1 MKYFIY
7 LAILLLTFSGSANQP
22 SEIRI
27 DPPHWW
33 AGMNYSSLELLIEI
47 KLKSNENYIISEVIG
62 NDISMVKDEE
72 AQNRDYHYV
81 TLNIEP
87 NAPSQKLKIMGWR
100 TGDNSRVPIS
110 ITYEFKSR
118 RKNLHEFM
126 GLDQRDLIYLV
137 TPDRFVNGNKDN
149 DIVKGL
155 REKTIN
161 RNEGFSRHGG
171 DLQGLTNHLDYI
183 KSLGAS
189 AVWTNPI
196 LINDMPVYSYHGY
209 AITDHYK
216 VDPRFGGMNAYKK
229 YSREL
234 HKREMKLVMDVIPN
248 HMGTNNRLFQDP
260 PDSAWINSWPLNS
273 DLDER
278 GEVDSTALTNHR
290 YTSIFDPYA
299 APIDKK
305 QFTDGWFVHS
315 MVDINQRDERCSNY
329 LIQNSLWWI
338 EEVGVDAFRVDTWVY
353 PDQNFMDNWS
363 KQIHKVFPN
372 FFIFSEA
379 WVHDGSS
386 QRFYFNEHKTLDG
399 AADFM
404 MYSSWK
410 DALENPTTW
419 NSGLNTFYKNLGL
432 DYQYKSPSKFI
443 TFLDNHDEGR
453 FFGKIKEDMSLY
465 KMGVAMLY
473 TMRGIPCLLYGTEI
487 LLKELDD
494 HGKIR
499 EDMPGGWVEK
509 KGDRNAFNNSGLSQD
524 ERDALS
530 FVREMA
536 QIRESYP
543 LINTGS
549 FRHWA
554 PYDKVYAYCW
564 YDDNEIV
571 LILMN
576 RSDREE
582 IFDMNRMTELSFK
595 DIKIILDTQLQMDF
609 NESERVSKFNRVEL
623 GSNGLKIL
631 HLTR

>member
-1 MKYFIY
+1 MKYFIC
-7 LAILLLTFSGSANQP
+7 LAILLLAFSGLANQP

-62 NDISMVKDEE
+62 NNISMVKDEE

-118 RKNLHEFM
+118 RKNLHEFI

-216 VDPRFGGMNAYKK
+216 VDPRFGGMKAYKK

-248 HMGTNNRLFQDP
+248 HMGTYNRLFQHP

-315 MVDINQRDERCSNY
+315 MVDINQRDQRCSNY

-432 DYQYKSPSKFI
+432 DYQYKSPSNFI

-465 KMGVAMLY
+465 KMGIAMLY

-499 EDMPGGWVEK
+499 EDMPGGWGEK
-509 KGDRNAFNNSGLSQD
+509 KGDRNAFNNSDLSQD

-536 QIRESYP
+536 QIRESYT

-595 DIKIILDTQLQMDF
+595 DIEIILDTQLQMDF
-609 NESERVSKFNRVEL
+609 NESERVSKSNRVEL

>member
-1 MKYFIY
+1 MKYF
-7 LAILLLTFSGSANQP
+7 LSILICFCLSPGPLNGSPN
-22 SEIRI
+22 IRI

-33 AGMNYSSLELLIEI
+33 EGMKMDSIELLIEI
-47 KLKSNENYIISEVIG
+47 DLNVNENYIISEVIG
-62 NDISMVKDEE
+62 KNIFLVRDEE
-72 AQNRDYHYV
+72 AQNKEYHYLSLYIDP
-81 TLNIEP
+81 T
-87 NAPSQKLKIMGWR
+87 APAQEIKINGWVIN
-100 TGDNSRVPIS
+100 GKSRDPIS
-110 ITYEFKSR
+110 IAYELKSR
-118 RKNLHEFM
+118 IKNLHEFI
-126 GLDQRDLIYLV
+126 GLNERDMVYLV
-137 TPDRFVNGNKDN
+137 TPDRFVNGEKDN
-149 DIVKGL
+149 DIIEGL
-155 REKTIN
+155 REKAIN
-161 RNEGFSRHGG
+161 RDHGASRHGG
-171 DLQGLTNHLDYI
+171 DLQGLTSQLDYI
-183 KSLGAS
+183 TSLGAT

-216 VDPRFGGMNAYKK
+216 VDPRFGGMEAYKK
-229 YSREL
+229 YSKEL
-234 HKREMKLVMDVIPN
+234 HKRKMKLVMDVIPN
-248 HMGTNNRLFQDP
+248 HMGTYNRLFQNP
-260 PDSAWINSWPLNS
+260 PDSNWINSWPLNS

-315 MVDINQRDERCSNY
+315 MVDINQRDERCSSY

-494 HGKIR
+494 HGRIR

-509 KGDRNAFNNSGLSQD
+509 NGKRNAFNNSGLSKD

-530 FVREMA
+530 FVQNMGK
-536 QIRESYP
+536 IRQSYS

-564 YDDNEIV
+564 YDDDEI
-571 LILMN
+571 ILVIAN
-576 RSDREE
+576 RSEKNEFFNMDRL
-582 IFDMNRMTELSFK
+582 TELNFK
-595 DIKIILDTQLQMDF
+595 DLRIILDTQ
-609 NESERVSKFNRVEL
+609 SEIDPNQRDVILNSKQVEL
-623 GSNGLKIL
+623 NSNGLKIL

>member
-1 MKYFIY
+1 MKYFIC

-118 RKNLHEFM
+118 RKNLHEFI

-149 DIVKGL
+149 DIIKGL

-216 VDPRFGGMNAYKK
+216 VDPRFGGMKAYKK

-248 HMGTNNRLFQDP
+248 HMGTYNRLFQDP

-499 EDMPGGWVEK
+499 EDMPGGWGEK

-564 YDDNEIV
+564 YDDNEII

-576 RSDREE
+576 RSDRVE
-582 IFDMNRMTELSFK
+582 IFDMNRMTELSYK
-595 DIKIILDTQLQMDF
+595 DIEIILDTQLKIDF
-609 NESERVSKFNRVEL
+609 DESERVSNSNTVEL

>member
-1 MKYFIY
+1 MKYFIC
-7 LAILLLTFSGSANQP
+7 LAILLLTFSGSANEP

-100 TGDNSRVPIS
+100 MGDNSRVPIS

-118 RKNLHEFM
+118 RKNLHEFI

-171 DLQGLTNHLDYI
+171 DLQGLTSHLDYI

-216 VDPRFGGMNAYKK
+216 VDPRFGGMKAYKK

-248 HMGTNNRLFQDP
+248 HMGTYNRLFQDP

-315 MVDINQRDERCSNY
+315 MVDINQRDQRCSNY

-386 QRFYFNEHKTLDG
+386 QRFYFNENKTLDG

-410 DALENPTTW
+410 DALENPTKW

-631 HLTR
+631 HLNR

>member
-1 MKYFIY
+1 MKYFIC

-216 VDPRFGGMNAYKK
+216 VDPRFGGMKAYKK

-499 EDMPGGWVEK
+499 EDMPGGWGEK

-576 RSDREE
+576 RSDRVE

-595 DIKIILDTQLQMDF
+595 DIEIILDTQLQMDF
-609 NESERVSKFNRVEL
+609 NESERVSNSNRVEL
-623 GSNGLKIL
+623 RSNGLKIL

>member
-1 MKYFIY
+1 MKYFIC

-216 VDPRFGGMNAYKK
+216 VDPRFGGMKAYKK

-248 HMGTNNRLFQDP
+248 HMGTYNRLFQDP

-473 TMRGIPCLLYGTEI
+473 TMRGIPTLLYGTEI

-499 EDMPGGWVEK
+499 EDMPGGWGEK
-509 KGDRNAFNNSGLSQD
+509 KGDRNAFNNSGLSQN

-576 RSDREE
+576 RSDRVE

-595 DIKIILDTQLQMDF
+595 DIEIILDTQLQMDF
-609 NESERVSKFNRVEL
+609 NESERVSNSNGVEL
-623 GSNGLKIL
+623 RSNGLKIL

>member
-1 MKYFIY
+1 MKYFIC
-7 LAILLLTFSGSANQP
+7 LAIGLLTFSGFANQP
-22 SEIRI
+22 SGIRI

-62 NDISMVKDEE
+62 DNISMVKDEE

-100 TGDNSRVPIS
+100 TGGNSRVPIS
-110 ITYEFKSR
+110 IIYEFKDR
-118 RKNLHEFM
+118 IGNLHKHI
-126 GLDQRDLIYLV
+126 GLDERDLIYLV

-155 REKTIN
+155 REKIIN

-171 DLQGLTNHLDYI
+171 DLQGLMNHLDYI

-189 AVWTNPI
+189 AVWTNPV
-196 LINDMPVYSYHGY
+196 LTNDMPIYSYHGY
-209 AITDHYK
+209 AITDHYE
-216 VDPRFGGMNAYKK
+216 VDPRFGGLKAYKK

-234 HKREMKLVMDVIPN
+234 HKRQMKLIMDMIPN
-248 HMGTNNRLFQDP
+248 HMGTYNRLFQNP
-260 PDSAWINSWPLNS
+260 PDSNWINSWPLNS

-353 PDQNFMDNWS
+353 PDQNFMDTWS

-419 NSGLNTFYKNLGL
+419 NSGLNRFYKNLAL

-465 KMGVAMLY
+465 KMGIAMLY
-473 TMRGIPCLLYGTEI
+473 TMRGIPCLFYGTEI

-499 EDMPGGWVEK
+499 EDMPGGWGEK
-509 KGDRNAFNNSGLSQD
+509 NGKRNAFKNSSLSKD

-536 QIRESYP
+536 QIRESYS
-543 LINTGS
+543 LINSGS

-564 YDDNEIV
+564 YDDDEIV

-576 RSDREE
+576 RSDRGEY
-582 IFDMNRMTELSFK
+582 FDMNRMTELSFK
-595 DIKIILDTQLQMDF
+595 EIEIILDTQLKTDF
-609 NESERVSKFNRVEL
+609 NESERVSNSKRVQL
-623 GSNGLKIL
+623 GSNELKIL

>member
-1 MKYFIY
+1 
-7 LAILLLTFSGSANQP
+7 
-22 SEIRI
+22 
-27 DPPHWW
+27 
-33 AGMNYSSLELLIEI
+33 
-47 KLKSNENYIISEVIG
+47 
-62 NDISMVKDEE
+62 MV
-72 AQNRDYHYV
+72 
-81 TLNIEP
+81 
-87 NAPSQKLKIMGWR
+87 
-100 TGDNSRVPIS
+100 
-110 ITYEFKSR
+110 
-118 RKNLHEFM
+118 
-126 GLDQRDLIYLV
+126 YLV
-137 TPDRFVNGNKDN
+137 TPDRFVNGEKDN
-149 DIVKGL
+149 DIIEGL
-155 REKTIN
+155 REKAIN
-161 RNEGFSRHGG
+161 RDHGASRHGG
-171 DLQGLTNHLDYI
+171 DLQGLTSQLDYI
-183 KSLGAS
+183 KSLGAT

-216 VDPRFGGMNAYKK
+216 VDPRFGGMEAYKK
-229 YSREL
+229 YSKEL
-234 HKREMKLVMDVIPN
+234 HKRKMKLVMDVIPN
-248 HMGTNNRLFQDP
+248 HMGTYNRLFQNP
-260 PDSAWINSWPLNS
+260 PDSNWINSWPLNS

-315 MVDINQRDERCSNY
+315 MVDINQRDERCSSY

-494 HGKIR
+494 HGRIR

-509 KGDRNAFNNSGLSQD
+509 NGKRNAFNNSGLSKD

-530 FVREMA
+530 FVQNMGK
-536 QIRESYP
+536 IRQSYS

-564 YDDNEIV
+564 YDDDEI
-571 LILMN
+571 ILVIAN
-576 RSDREE
+576 RSEKNEFFNMDRL
-582 IFDMNRMTELSFK
+582 TELNFK
-595 DIKIILDTQLQMDF
+595 DLRIILDTQ
-609 NESERVSKFNRVEL
+609 SEIDPNQRDVILNSKQVEL
-623 GSNGLKIL
+623 NSNGLKIL

>member
-1 MKYFIY
+1 MKYFIC

-118 RKNLHEFM
+118 RKKLHEFI

-137 TPDRFVNGNKDN
+137 TPDRFVNGKKDN
-149 DIVKGL
+149 DIIKGL

-216 VDPRFGGMNAYKK
+216 VDPRFGGMKAYKK

-248 HMGTNNRLFQDP
+248 HMGTYNRLFQDP

-499 EDMPGGWVEK
+499 EDMPGGWGEK

-564 YDDNEIV
+564 YDDNEII

-576 RSDREE
+576 RSDRVE
-582 IFDMNRMTELSFK
+582 IFDMNRMTELSYK
-595 DIKIILDTQLQMDF
+595 DIEIILDTQLKIDF
-609 NESERVSKFNRVEL
+609 DESERVSNSNTVEL

>member
-1 MKYFIY
+1 MKYFIC

-100 TGDNSRVPIS
+100 TGDNFRVPIS

-118 RKNLHEFM
+118 RKNLHEFI

-216 VDPRFGGMNAYKK
+216 VDPRFGGMKAYKK

-248 HMGTNNRLFQDP
+248 HMGTYNRLFQDP

-499 EDMPGGWVEK
+499 EDMPGGWGEK

-524 ERDALS
+524 ESDALS

-564 YDDNEIV
+564 YDDNEII

-576 RSDREE
+576 RSDRVE

-595 DIKIILDTQLQMDF
+595 DIEIILDTQLQMDF
-609 NESERVSKFNRVEL
+609 NERKRVSNSNRVEL

-631 HLTR
+631 HLSR

>member
-1 MKYFIY
+1 MKYFIC

-216 VDPRFGGMNAYKK
+216 VDPRFGGMKAYKK

-248 HMGTNNRLFQDP
+248 HMGTYNRLFQDP

-278 GEVDSTALTNHR
+278 GEVDSIALTNHR

-473 TMRGIPCLLYGTEI
+473 TMRGIPTLLYGTEI

-499 EDMPGGWVEK
+499 EDMPGGWGEK
-509 KGDRNAFNNSGLSQD
+509 KGDRNAFNNSGLSQN

-576 RSDREE
+576 RSDRVE

-595 DIKIILDTQLQMDF
+595 DIEIILDTQLQMDF
-609 NESERVSKFNRVEL
+609 NESERVSNSNGVEL
-623 GSNGLKIL
+623 RSNGLKIL

>member
-1 MKYFIY
+1 MKYFIC

-118 RKNLHEFM
+118 RKNLHEFI

-216 VDPRFGGMNAYKK
+216 VDPRFGGMKAYKK

-248 HMGTNNRLFQDP
+248 HMGTYNRLFQDP

-499 EDMPGGWVEK
+499 EDMPGGWGEK

-564 YDDNEIV
+564 YDDNEII

-576 RSDREE
+576 RSDRVE
-582 IFDMNRMTELSFK
+582 IFDMNRMTELSYK
-595 DIKIILDTQLQMDF
+595 DIEIILDTQLKIDF
-609 NESERVSKFNRVEL
+609 DESERVSNYNTVEL

>member
-1 MKYFIY
+1 MKYFIC

-216 VDPRFGGMNAYKK
+216 VDPRFGGMKAYKK

-248 HMGTNNRLFQDP
+248 HMGTYNRLFQDP

-473 TMRGIPCLLYGTEI
+473 TMRGIPTLLYGTEI

-499 EDMPGGWVEK
+499 EDMPGGWGEK
-509 KGDRNAFNNSGLSQD
+509 KGDRNAFNNSGLSQN

-576 RSDREE
+576 RSDRVE

-595 DIKIILDTQLQMDF
+595 DIEIILDTQLQMDF
-609 NESERVSKFNRVEL
+609 NESERVSNSNRVEL
-623 GSNGLKIL
+623 RSNGLKIL

>member
-1 MKYFIY
+1 
-7 LAILLLTFSGSANQP
+7 LTFSGSANQP

-216 VDPRFGGMNAYKK
+216 VDPRFGGMKAYKK

-248 HMGTNNRLFQDP
+248 HMGTYNRLFQDP

-473 TMRGIPCLLYGTEI
+473 TMRGIPTLLYGTEI

-576 RSDREE
+576 RSDRVE

-595 DIKIILDTQLQMDF
+595 DIEIILDTQLQMDF
-609 NESERVSKFNRVEL
+609 NESERVSKSNRVEL
-623 GSNGLKIL
+623 ESNGLKIL

>member
-1 MKYFIY
+1 MKYFIC
-7 LAILLLTFSGSANQP
+7 LAILLLTFSGSANQS

-216 VDPRFGGMNAYKK
+216 VDPRFGGMKAYKK

-248 HMGTNNRLFQDP
+248 HMGTYNRLFQDP

-278 GEVDSTALTNHR
+278 GEVDSIALTNHR

-473 TMRGIPCLLYGTEI
+473 TMRGIPTLLYGTEI

-499 EDMPGGWVEK
+499 EDMPGGWGEK
-509 KGDRNAFNNSGLSQD
+509 KGDRNAFNNSGLSQN

-576 RSDREE
+576 RSDRVE

-595 DIKIILDTQLQMDF
+595 DIEIILDTQLQMDF
-609 NESERVSKFNRVEL
+609 NESERVSNSNRVEL
-623 GSNGLKIL
+623 RSNGLKIL

>member
-1 MKYFIY
+1 MKYFIC
-7 LAILLLTFSGSANQP
+7 LAILLLTFSGSANEP

-100 TGDNSRVPIS
+100 MGDNSRVPIS

-118 RKNLHEFM
+118 RKNLHEFI

-171 DLQGLTNHLDYI
+171 DLQGLTSHLDYI

-216 VDPRFGGMNAYKK
+216 VDPRFGGMKAYKK

-248 HMGTNNRLFQDP
+248 HMGTYNRLFQDP

-315 MVDINQRDERCSNY
+315 MVDINQRDQRCSNY

-386 QRFYFNEHKTLDG
+386 QRFYFNENKTLDG

-419 NSGLNTFYKNLGL
+419 NSGLNAFYKNLGL
-432 DYQYKSPSKFI
+432 DYQYKSPSRFI

-609 NESERVSKFNRVEL
+609 NESERVSKSNRVEL

>member
-1 MKYFIY
+1 MKYFIC

-118 RKNLHEFM
+118 RKNLHEFI

-216 VDPRFGGMNAYKK
+216 VDPRFGGMKAYKK

-248 HMGTNNRLFQDP
+248 HMGTYNRLFQDP

-499 EDMPGGWVEK
+499 EDMLGGWGEK

-576 RSDREE
+576 RSDRVE

-595 DIKIILDTQLQMDF
+595 DIEIILDTQLQMDF
-609 NESERVSKFNRVEL
+609 NESERVSNSNRVEL

-631 HLTR
+631 HLSR

>member
-1 MKYFIY
+1 MKYFIC
-7 LAILLLTFSGSANQP
+7 LAILLLAFSGLANQP

-62 NDISMVKDEE
+62 NNISMVKDEE

-118 RKNLHEFM
+118 RKNLHEFI

-216 VDPRFGGMNAYKK
+216 VDPRFGGMKAYKK

-248 HMGTNNRLFQDP
+248 HMGTYNRLFQDP

-315 MVDINQRDERCSNY
+315 MVDINQRDQRCSNY

-499 EDMPGGWVEK
+499 EDMPGGWGEK

-536 QIRESYP
+536 QIRESYT

-595 DIKIILDTQLQMDF
+595 DIEIILDTQLQMDF
-609 NESERVSKFNRVEL
+609 NESERVSKSNRVEL

>member
-1 MKYFIY
+1 MKYFIC
-7 LAILLLTFSGSANQP
+7 LAILLLAFSGLANQP

-62 NDISMVKDEE
+62 NNISMVKDEE

-118 RKNLHEFM
+118 RKNLHEFI

-216 VDPRFGGMNAYKK
+216 VDPRFGGMKAYKK

-248 HMGTNNRLFQDP
+248 HMGTYNRLFQDP

-315 MVDINQRDERCSNY
+315 MVDINQRDQRCSNY

-432 DYQYKSPSKFI
+432 DYQYKSPSNFI

-465 KMGVAMLY
+465 KMGIAMLY

-499 EDMPGGWVEK
+499 EDMPGGWGEK
-509 KGDRNAFNNSGLSQD
+509 NGDRNAFNNSDLSQD

-536 QIRESYP
+536 QIRESYT

-595 DIKIILDTQLQMDF
+595 DIEIILDTQLQMDF
-609 NESERVSKFNRVEL
+609 NESERVSKSNRVEL

>member
-1 MKYFIY
+1 MKYFIC

-216 VDPRFGGMNAYKK
+216 VDPRFGGMKAYKK

-248 HMGTNNRLFQDP
+248 HMGTYNRLFQDP

-543 LINTGS
+543 LINAGS

-576 RSDREE
+576 RSDRVE

-609 NESERVSKFNRVEL
+609 NESERVSKSNRVEL

>member
-1 MKYFIY
+1 
-7 LAILLLTFSGSANQP
+7 
-22 SEIRI
+22 
-27 DPPHWW
+27 
-33 AGMNYSSLELLIEI
+33 
-47 KLKSNENYIISEVIG
+47 
-62 NDISMVKDEE
+62 MVKDEE

-118 RKNLHEFM
+118 RKNLHEFI

-137 TPDRFVNGNKDN
+137 TPDRFVNSNKDN

-216 VDPRFGGMNAYKK
+216 VDPRFGGMKAYKK

-248 HMGTNNRLFQDP
+248 HMGTYNRLFQDP

-315 MVDINQRDERCSNY
+315 MVDINQRDQRCSNY

-499 EDMPGGWVEK
+499 EDMPGGWGEK

-536 QIRESYP
+536 QIRESYT

-609 NESERVSKFNRVEL
+609 NESERVSKSNRVEL

>member
-1 MKYFIY
+1 MKYFIC
-7 LAILLLTFSGSANQP
+7 LAILLLAFSGLANQP

-62 NDISMVKDEE
+62 NNISMVKDEE

-118 RKNLHEFM
+118 RKNLHEFI

-216 VDPRFGGMNAYKK
+216 VDPRFGGMKAYKK

-248 HMGTNNRLFQDP
+248 HMGTYNRLFQDP

-315 MVDINQRDERCSNY
+315 MVDINQRDQRCSNY

-499 EDMPGGWVEK
+499 EDMPGGWGEK

-536 QIRESYP
+536 QIRESYT

-609 NESERVSKFNRVEL
+609 NESERVSKSNRVEL

>member
-1 MKYFIY
+1 MKYFIC

-118 RKNLHEFM
+118 RKNLHEFI

-216 VDPRFGGMNAYKK
+216 VDPRFGGMKAYKK

-248 HMGTNNRLFQDP
+248 HMGTYNRLFQDP

-499 EDMPGGWVEK
+499 EDMPGGWGEK

-564 YDDNEIV
+564 YDDNEII

-576 RSDREE
+576 RSDRVE
-582 IFDMNRMTELSFK
+582 IFDMNRMTELSYK
-595 DIKIILDTQLQMDF
+595 DIEIILDTQLKIDF
-609 NESERVSKFNRVEL
+609 DESERVSNSNTVEL

>member
-1 MKYFIY
+1 MKYFIC
-7 LAILLLTFSGSANQP
+7 LAILLLTFSGSANEP

-100 TGDNSRVPIS
+100 MGDNSRVPIS

-118 RKNLHEFM
+118 RKNLHEFI

-171 DLQGLTNHLDYI
+171 DLQGLTSHLDYI

-216 VDPRFGGMNAYKK
+216 VDPRFGGMKAYKK

-248 HMGTNNRLFQDP
+248 HMGTYNRLFQDP

-315 MVDINQRDERCSNY
+315 MVDINQRDQRCSNY

-386 QRFYFNEHKTLDG
+386 QRFYFNENKTLDG

-419 NSGLNTFYKNLGL
+419 NSGLNAFYKNLGL
-432 DYQYKSPSKFI
+432 DYQYKSPSRFI

-609 NESERVSKFNRVEL
+609 NESERVSKSNRVEL

-631 HLTR
+631 HLNR

>member
-1 MKYFIY
+1 MKYFIC

-216 VDPRFGGMNAYKK
+216 VDPRFGGMKAYKK

-248 HMGTNNRLFQDP
+248 HMGTYNRLFQDP

-473 TMRGIPCLLYGTEI
+473 TMRGIPTLFYGTEI

-499 EDMPGGWVEK
+499 EDMPGGWGEK
-509 KGDRNAFNNSGLSQD
+509 KGDRNAFNNSGLSQN

-576 RSDREE
+576 RSDRVE

-595 DIKIILDTQLQMDF
+595 DIEIILDTQLQMDF
-609 NESERVSKFNRVEL
+609 NESERVSNSNRVEL
-623 GSNGLKIL
+623 RSNGLKIL

>member
-1 MKYFIY
+1 MKYFIC
-7 LAILLLTFSGSANQP
+7 LAILLLTFSGSANEP

-100 TGDNSRVPIS
+100 MGDNSRVPIS

-118 RKNLHEFM
+118 RKNLHEFI

-171 DLQGLTNHLDYI
+171 DLQGLTSHLDYI

-216 VDPRFGGMNAYKK
+216 VDPRFGGMKAYKK

-248 HMGTNNRLFQDP
+248 HMGTYNRLFQDP

-315 MVDINQRDERCSNY
+315 MVDINQRDQRCSNY

-386 QRFYFNEHKTLDG
+386 QRFYFNENKTLDG

-419 NSGLNTFYKNLGL
+419 NSGLNAFYKNLGL
-432 DYQYKSPSKFI
+432 DYQYKSPSRFI

>member
-1 MKYFIY
+1 MKYFIC

-118 RKNLHEFM
+118 RKNLHEFI

-499 EDMPGGWVEK
+499 EDMPGGWGEK

-576 RSDREE
+576 RSDRVE

-595 DIKIILDTQLQMDF
+595 DIEIILDTQLQMDF
-609 NESERVSKFNRVEL
+609 NESERVSNSNRVEL
-623 GSNGLKIL
+623 RSNGLKIL

>member
-1 MKYFIY
+1 
-7 LAILLLTFSGSANQP
+7 
-22 SEIRI
+22 
-27 DPPHWW
+27 
-33 AGMNYSSLELLIEI
+33 
-47 KLKSNENYIISEVIG
+47 
-62 NDISMVKDEE
+62 
-72 AQNRDYHYV
+72 
-81 TLNIEP
+81 
-87 NAPSQKLKIMGWR
+87 
-100 TGDNSRVPIS
+100 
-110 ITYEFKSR
+110 
-118 RKNLHEFM
+118 
-126 GLDQRDLIYLV
+126 
-137 TPDRFVNGNKDN
+137 
-149 DIVKGL
+149 
-155 REKTIN
+155 
-161 RNEGFSRHGG
+161 
-171 DLQGLTNHLDYI
+171 
-183 KSLGAS
+183 
-189 AVWTNPI
+189 
-196 LINDMPVYSYHGY
+196 
-209 AITDHYK
+209 
-216 VDPRFGGMNAYKK
+216 
-229 YSREL
+229 
-234 HKREMKLVMDVIPN
+234 
-248 HMGTNNRLFQDP
+248 
-260 PDSAWINSWPLNS
+260 NS

-315 MVDINQRDERCSNY
+315 MVDINQRDQRCSNY

-465 KMGVAMLY
+465 KMGIAMLY

-499 EDMPGGWVEK
+499 EDMPGGWGEK

-536 QIRESYP
+536 QIRESYT

-595 DIKIILDTQLQMDF
+595 DIEIILDTQLQMDF
-609 NESERVSKFNRVEL
+609 NESERVSKSNRVEL